1 MDGLISTEKVS
12 KNLYVMKPKGK
23 SCGSDAQHEKR
34 HGVWCAVVVL
44 AVVRGCFNGMA
55 RGKYGI

>member
-1 MDGLISTEKVS
+1 
-12 KNLYVMKPKGK
+12 MKPKGK